1 MNELLKTL
9 ERVAASYEGCD
20 CQCQPARTDEKTGYF
35 YEAYECLPCE
45 VKRVLERAKQ
55 GEKTLQLTRSS

>member
-20 CQCQPARTDEKTGYF
+20 CECEPARTDEKTGYF

-45 VKRVLERAKQ
+45 VKRVLERAKRRVEAFQ
-55 GEKTLQLTRSS
+55 IDR